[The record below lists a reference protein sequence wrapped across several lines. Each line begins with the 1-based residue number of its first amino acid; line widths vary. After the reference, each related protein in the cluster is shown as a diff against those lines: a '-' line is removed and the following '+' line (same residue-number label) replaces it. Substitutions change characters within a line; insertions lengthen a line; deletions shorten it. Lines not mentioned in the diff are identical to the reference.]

1 MASKII
7 VDQLEKTGG
16 ALAALTLP
24 AANATAD
31 QVLENDGSGA
41 LSWVT
46 HGVGGLTSVQKPAS
60 GPWNR
65 PSGITKVVVEVQA
78 GGAGGG
84 GSNGQTGEG
93 GNGGGGSYVKQFIDV
108 SSISSATIVV
118 GDGGDGGAN
127 TVAGGAGGTS
137 SWSDGT
143 NTITCL
149 GGVAGEVNVSNPE
162 GGAGGVPTAAG
173 GHMLVTGQNGALNRG
188 DGSVGQS
195 NQGGDSFLGLGGMNS
210 KEVNTSN
217 PGNWHGTGYGSGGA
231 GGCGRYY
238 QGGGDGADGVVIVWE
253 YK

>member
-78 GGAGGG
+78 GGAGGASSPRLP
-84 GSNGQTGEG
+84 GSLASARRGREPRKTGQTYHR
-93 GNGGGGSYVKQFIDV
+93 S
-108 SSISSATIVV
+108 
-118 GDGGDGGAN
+118 
-127 TVAGGAGGTS
+127 
-137 SWSDGT
+137 
-143 NTITCL
+143 
-149 GGVAGEVNVSNPE
+149 
-162 GGAGGVPTAAG
+162 
-173 GHMLVTGQNGALNRG
+173 
-188 DGSVGQS
+188 
-195 NQGGDSFLGLGGMNS
+195 
-210 KEVNTSN
+210 
-217 PGNWHGTGYGSGGA
+217 
-231 GGCGRYY
+231 
-238 QGGGDGADGVVIVWE
+238 
-253 YK
+253 